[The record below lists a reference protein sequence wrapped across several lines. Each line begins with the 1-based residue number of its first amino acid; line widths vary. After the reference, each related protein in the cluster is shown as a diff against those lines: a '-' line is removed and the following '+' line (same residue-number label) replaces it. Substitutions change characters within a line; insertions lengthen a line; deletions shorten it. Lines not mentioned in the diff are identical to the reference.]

1 MARVRLSA
9 SASKK
14 FVEGHGRICCL
25 CGGPIAAT
33 EAWDR
38 HHVIELAC
46 GGTDT
51 PDNWRPA
58 HAKCHRDYTAKVS
71 APRTAKTRR
80 QGQKNL
86 GYRKEATMPGSRNS
100 RFKKRM
106 DGTVVLR
113 TR

>member
-1 MARVRLSA
+1 MARIRLSA
-9 SASKK
+9 SASEK

-25 CGGPIAAT
+25 CGGRIGAT

-38 HHVIELAC
+38 HHVIELAA

-58 HAKCHRDYTAKVS
+58 HRKCHRDYTAKVS

-80 QGQKNL
+80 QKQKNL
-86 GYRKEATMPGSRNS
+86 GYRKTATMPGSRNS
-100 RFKKRM
+100 RFKKKLN
-106 DGTVVLR
+106 GEVVLR
-113 TR
+113 

>member
-1 MARVRLSA
+1 MKRARLSA
-9 SASKK
+9 RERERCL
-14 FVEGHGRICCL
+14 EGNKRLCCL
-25 CGGPIAAT
+25 CGAPIQPS
-33 EAWDR
+33 EGFDI

-46 GGTDT
+46 GGEDT
-51 PDNWRPA
+51 PENRKPC
-58 HAKCHRDYTAKVS
+58 HRKCHRDYTAKVS
-71 APRTAKTRR
+71 APRAAKTRR
-80 QGQKNL
+80 QHQKNL